1 MSRKHK
7 KIETPRAQVEHS
19 RELFRAAFE
28 QSPMSTQIF
37 LPDGRTIW
45 VNRAWEELWGV
56 TLDQLGDYNILEDQ
70 QLVEKGVMPYLR
82 KAVAGERTEIPP
94 ILYDPEETIPNLTAH
109 DEPGRW
115 VRAVTFP
122 VKDERGEVREIVLMH
137 EDITARK
144 RAEEAAERWANIFE
158 HVQWGVVIGSVDGT
172 KLVTMNHA
180 YASMHGYAVEEL
192 ISRPIVEVYAPE
204 ARAAFAEQIRLTRE
218 QGYHTFES
226 LHIHKDGTIF
236 PVRVESAA
244 IKDAEGRML
253 YFAAHVQNISERKQI
268 EEELRQSEEKYRGL
282 LENANDIIY
291 AHDLQGNYLTINRAG
306 AEITGYTRKEIL
318 GGLNIA
324 QVVAP
329 EHLELAKEMTRHKL
343 VDPSPTVYEVDI
355 ITKDKRRLTLEVSTR
370 IAYRDGQP
378 VAVEGIARDVTQR
391 KRAEAELQRSRKQIE
406 IILQGVAES
415 ITAQDTQGRL
425 IYANDAAAR
434 TIGYPSAQA
443 LLEVP
448 AEELSQ
454 KFELLDESRQPFPAE
469 HLPGRV
475 ALKEG
480 KSASATIC
488 YRSKATG
495 EERWSIVK
503 ATPVFDEEGEV
514 QFAINIFQDITER
527 RRTEEAQRFLA
538 EAGGVIAS
546 SLDYEVTLASVAR
559 MTVPTLADW
568 CAVDVLEEDRSVK
581 RLAVAH
587 IDPAKVEWAHEL
599 QKRYP
604 PDMDAQQG
612 VPQVLRTG
620 KSEIY
625 PEITDEMLVAAAL
638 DAEHLQIMREI
649 GFTSVMIVPL
659 VTQGRT
665 LGAITF
671 ISTGSG
677 HKYGTED
684 LALAEN
690 LAHRAAI
697 AVDNARLYRSA
708 QEANR
713 LKDEFL
719 ATVSHELRTPLTAI
733 LGWASMLRTNSLEQA
748 SVQQALETIERN
760 AKNQKQIIEDLL
772 DVSRIITGKLRL
784 EISPVKLAP
793 LIEAAVEAVRP
804 AVEAK
809 GVRLQRVLD
818 TGVGHVSGDPARL
831 QQVVWN
837 LLSNAIKFTPRGGRI
852 QIRLER
858 INAHAEI
865 AVSDTGQGINHKF
878 LPFVFDRFRQADS
891 TTTRKHGGLGLG
903 LAIVRHL
910 VELHGG
916 TVRAESAGEGQ
927 GSTFTVALPL
937 IPVSPKAVTEERAHP
952 AFTDS
957 QLSFECPEKLD
968 GLKILA
974 VDDEEDTRELL
985 RTVLTGCGAQV
996 TTVGSVQEALEQLEQ
1011 SIPDV
1016 LISDIGMPE
1025 EDGYELIRRIR
1036 ELPAERGGNVPAV
1049 ALTAYA
1055 RAEDRLRALRFG
1067 YQMHVPKPVELAEL
1081 VTVVASLAQRARR

>member
-1 MSRKHK
+1 
-7 KIETPRAQVEHS
+7 
-19 RELFRAAFE
+19 
-28 QSPMSTQIF
+28 MSTQIF

-122 VKDERGEVREIVLMH
+122 VKDEQGEVREIVLMH

-144 RAEEAAERWANIFE
+144 RAEEMAQRWANIFE

-172 KLVTMNHA
+172 KLVMMNHA

-204 ARAAFAEQIRLTRE
+204 ARAAFAKHIRITRE

-226 LHIHKDGTIF
+226 LHIRKDGTVF
-236 PVRVESAA
+236 PVLVESTA
-244 IKDAEGRML
+244 IKDEKGRML
-253 YFAAHVQNISERKQI
+253 YLAAHVQDITERKQI
-268 EEELRQSEEKYRGL
+268 EEELRQSEEKYRSL

-306 AEITGYTRKEIL
+306 EEITGYTRKEIL

-329 EHLELAKEMTRHKL
+329 EYLELAKEMTRRKL
-343 VDPSPTVYEVDI
+343 ADPSPTVYEVDI
-355 ITKDKRRLTLEVSTR
+355 ITKDKRRLTLELSTR
-370 IAYRDGQP
+370 ISYREGQP
-378 VAVEGIARDVTQR
+378 VAVEGIARDVTER
-391 KRAEAELQRSRKQIE
+391 KRAEAELQRSREQIE

-425 IYANDAAAR
+425 IYANDAAAK
-434 TIGYPSAQA
+434 TLGYPSAQA
-443 LLEVP
+443 LLEVSTK
-448 AEELSQ
+448 ELNQ
-454 KFELLDESRQPFPAE
+454 KFELLDQSGQPFPIE
-469 HLPGRV
+469 NLPGRI

-488 YRSKATG
+488 YRLKATG

-503 ATPVFDEEGEV
+503 ATPVFDEDGRV

-527 RRTEEAQRFLA
+527 RRAEEAQRFLA

-568 CAVDVLEEDRSVK
+568 CAVDVLEEDRGLK

-587 IDPAKVEWAHEL
+587 IDPAKVAWAHEL

-604 PDMDAQQG
+604 PDMSAQQG

-625 PEITDEMLVAAAL
+625 PEITDEMLVAGAL
-638 DAEHLQIMREI
+638 DTEHLKIMREI
-649 GFTSVMIVPL
+649 GFTSAMIVPL

-671 ISTGSG
+671 ISTESG
-677 HKYGTED
+677 RKYGAED
-684 LALAEN
+684 LGLAEN

-708 QEANR
+708 REANR

-748 SVQQALETIERN
+748 SIQQALETIERN

-784 EISPVKLAP
+784 EIRPIKLAP

-831 QQVVWN
+831 QQVIWN

-858 INAHAEI
+858 INSHAEI
-865 AVSDTGQGINHKF
+865 AVSDTGQGIDAKF

-916 TVRAESAGEGQ
+916 TVRAESSGDGQ

-937 IPVSPKAVTEERAHP
+937 MPVSPKAVTEERVHP
-952 AFTDS
+952 AASDS
-957 QLSFECPEKLD
+957 PLSFECPEKLD

-985 RTVLTGCGAQV
+985 KTVLTGCGAQV
-996 TTVGSVQEALEQLEQ
+996 TTAASVQEALEQIEQ

-1025 EDGYELIRRIR
+1025 EDGYELIRRVR
-1036 ELPAERGGNVPAV
+1036 RLSAERGGNVPAV

-1055 RAEDRLRALRFG
+1055 RSEDRLRVLRFG

-1081 VTVVASLAQRARR
+1081 VTVVASLAQHSKRS